1 MKKLK
6 QDVMVMAGLTEQNVT
21 NAVRGLLERTIDV
34 CNSVIADDDAVDRL
48 EKKIDR
54 DGLEIIM
61 KYSPVATD
69 LRRVLTAMRI
79 GQQLERVSDEA
90 VSIARRARTITTH
103 SPLPETQLVQSVYD
117 LAIDM
122 LRDSIAAFNTGDLKI
137 ALALEE
143 RDQPL
148 DQIQAETV
156 RRMTRRSGEDVQHID
171 DYVDLVTVLRSLER
185 IGDHAVNIA
194 EDVVYAETAHDIRH
208 GGERPKLEP

>member
-1 MKKLK
+1 MSQHILHAFEDSMKKLK

-21 NAVRGLLERTIDV
+21 NAVRGLLERTIDT

-103 SPLPETQLVQSVYD
+103 SPLPETQ
-117 LAIDM
+117 
-122 LRDSIAAFNTGDLKI
+122 F
-137 ALALEE
+137 
-143 RDQPL
+143 
-148 DQIQAETV
+148 
-156 RRMTRRSGEDVQHID
+156 MTWPW
-171 DYVDLVTVLRSLER
+171 TC
-185 IGDHAVNIA
+185 
-194 EDVVYAETAHDIRH
+194 
-208 GGERPKLEP
+208 